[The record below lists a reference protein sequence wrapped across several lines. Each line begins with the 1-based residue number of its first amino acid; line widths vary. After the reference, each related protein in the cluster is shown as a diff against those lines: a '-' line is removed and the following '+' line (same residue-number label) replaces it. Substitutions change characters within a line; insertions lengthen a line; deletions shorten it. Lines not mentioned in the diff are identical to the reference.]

1 VTLAYLDVVRQA
13 RVAGAVA
20 EAVSISEDR
29 LRIESAE
36 VQIGT
41 AAEIDA
47 ALALSD
53 LNADRAALLGQALAL
68 TQART
73 ALGELLA
80 LAEPAAVDVTDS
92 LALGPTPD
100 MAALAALA
108 ESGNSRLRALELGR
122 VVAETASAEVKAEF
136 APTVRFAAGAG
147 LSAFDRGLLPRGDP
161 TIGPEVSYGITASIP
176 LFDGGDRR
184 RRMANAEIRVRQA
197 ELAVADERASIRS
210 ALARV
215 TSAVAGR
222 RQLAALEEQNRA
234 VARENV
240 RVALAQF
247 QLGFITPID
256 LRQVQ
261 VALLD
266 AEVRLVEAVYLALL
280 AEAELRFL
288 AGR

>member
-1 VTLAYLDVVRQA
+1 
-13 RVAGAVA
+13 
-20 EAVSISEDR
+20 
-29 LRIESAE
+29 
-36 VQIGT
+36 
-41 AAEIDA
+41 
-47 ALALSD
+47 
-53 LNADRAALLGQALAL
+53 
-68 TQART
+68 
-73 ALGELLA
+73 
-80 LAEPAAVDVTDS
+80 
-92 LALGPTPD
+92 
-100 MAALAALA
+100 
-108 ESGNSRLRALELGR
+108 
-122 VVAETASAEVKAEF
+122 
-136 APTVRFAAGAG
+136 
-147 LSAFDRGLLPRGDP
+147 
-161 TIGPEVSYGITASIP
+161 VSYGITASIP

-197 ELAVADERASIRS
+197 ELAVADERASIRA